1 LTKTTQADVIDHY
14 GDRSRWSACLKEEP
28 VVAAEP
34 TEFSVKA
41 QFGDVTYV
49 VDATRERGDQV
60 VVEIRAADAE
70 RVVVVDG
77 ILRFGL
83 DHTAAI
89 TTLVQ
94 QVVAGVT
101 PAKNEKQTRAR
112 QPVNAGQPWTP
123 ELKDELRQAWL
134 SADPSLTAG
143 ALTKELAARMGRT
156 RSSIRS
162 ELPRV
167 GCDHDE
173 PGRAIEDIPV

>member
-1 LTKTTQADVIDHY
+1 
-14 GDRSRWSACLKEEP
+14 

-41 QFGDVTYV
+41 QFGDVTYL
-49 VDATRERGDQV
+49 VDATREREDQV

-70 RVVVVDG
+70 GVVVVDG

-83 DHTAAI
+83 DHKAAI
-89 TTLVQ
+89 TTLIE
-94 QVVAGVT
+94 QVTDGVT
-101 PAKNEKQTRAR
+101 PTKSKKQTRA
-112 QPVNAGQPWTP
+112 QPANAGQPWTP
-123 ELKDELRQAWL
+123 ELKAELRLAWL

-143 ALTKELAARMGRT
+143 ALTKELADRLERT

-167 GCDHDE
+167 GCDRDK
-173 PGRAIEDIPV
+173 PGYDIPTAPA

>member
-1 LTKTTQADVIDHY
+1 M
-14 GDRSRWSACLKEEP
+14 
-28 VVAAEP
+28 VAAEP

-41 QFGDVTYV
+41 QFGEVTYL
-49 VDATRERGDQV
+49 VDATREQGDQV
-60 VVEIRAADAE
+60 VVEIRAANAE

-89 TTLVQ
+89 ATLIQ
-94 QVVAGVT
+94 QVVDGVT
-101 PAKNEKQTRAR
+101 PAKNEQRTRAQ
-112 QPVNAGQPWTP
+112 QPTNAGQPWTP

-134 SADPSLTAG
+134 SADPNVTAA

-156 RSSIRS
+156 RSSIRA

-167 GCDHDE
+167 GCDRDK
-173 PGRAIEDIPV
+173 PGHVIADIPV

>member
-1 LTKTTQADVIDHY
+1 M
-14 GDRSRWSACLKEEP
+14 
-28 VVAAEP
+28 VAAEP

-41 QFGDVTYV
+41 QFGDVTYL
-49 VDATRERGDQV
+49 VDAARERGDQV

-89 TTLVQ
+89 TTLIQ
-94 QVVAGVT
+94 QVVDGVT
-101 PAKNEKQTRAR
+101 PAKNEKRTRA
-112 QPVNAGQPWTP
+112 QPANAGQPWTP

-134 SADPSLTAG
+134 SADPGLTAG
-143 ALTKELAARMGRT
+143 ALTKELADRLGRT

-167 GCDHDE
+167 GCDRDT
-173 PGRAIEDIPV
+173 PGQAITAVPE